1 LPGPSVSGRYR
12 PLLAAYLSRSG
23 KVRARTSARARPRA
37 GRIRPIGVGS
47 VAPFETEPTT
57 PAAHTEPDA
66 PARATGRPVLR
77 IARVIFQG
85 MPNRSFDTLI
95 GDLPPKKIACCLV
108 PSILEQTGFVLP
120 SAPAWNT
127 TARITRTCH
136 LGRVAPNAQ
145 PPNWPHRR
153 FTERS
158 CPGPSRLTVALH
170 SGAKGDAE
178 GSRTGRLSAAQ
189 ANPTHLLD
197 KTTKYQQTQRRLA
210 ACLCSKHAFSPPTPF
225 TQAEGV
231 GGEKA

>member
-1 LPGPSVSGRYR
+1 LLVGGACRRPFLGGRR
-12 PLLAAYLSRSG
+12 VGIIACGGCVATLAAVSSPCPVL
-23 KVRARTSARARPRA
+23 AIARA
-37 GRIRPIGVGS
+37 
-47 VAPFETEPTT
+47 
-57 PAAHTEPDA
+57 
-66 PARATGRPVLR
+66 
-77 IARVIFQG
+77 IFQG
-85 MPNRSFDTLI
+85 MPVRSVGTLI